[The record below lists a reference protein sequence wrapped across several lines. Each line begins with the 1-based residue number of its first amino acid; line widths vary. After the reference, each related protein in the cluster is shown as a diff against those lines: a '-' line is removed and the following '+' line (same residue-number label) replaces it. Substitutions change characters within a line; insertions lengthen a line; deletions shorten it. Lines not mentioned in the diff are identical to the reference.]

1 MNPSPTDTAAIV
13 AAFHVSAQLAADI
26 SRAVGLPGAHSDP
39 ANLSRLLAH
48 DFRRKLE
55 EAERAL
61 ADVLPPVKASDARDL
76 ANNDRT
82 LAAEVEAWRDRMF
95 ESADVSDM
103 HRDTLTRETPD
114 DEEWEIVRGSSRF
127 EVREVP
133 RYSTRKVGDDWKV
146 HDFED
151 NSDAS
156 PSDSDYLDGTAERV
170 EAYTAMLNERDGSV
184 FVVVDTSEYAK
195 DGPGGYADARDGDEL
210 SEVGREDYDPTD
222 EDDAK
227 SACEAVNLEDYRTNA
242 AGWPWANNTGW
253 KIDER
258 DVDDFDTAGFVV
270 ARFDGGDLWAG
281 LDSGGY
287 DFTDAHWAPLYLR
300 RAAANGWY
308 VRTDAGLRRVVA

>member
-61 ADVLPPVKASDARDL
+61 ADVLLPVKARDARDL
-76 ANNDRT
+76 ANRDRT
-82 LAAEVEAWRDRMF
+82 LAADVEAWRDSMF

-103 HRDTLTRETPD
+103 HAWDKDGDRMEPGDA
-114 DEEWEIVRGSSRF
+114 WEIVRGNSRF

-133 RYSTRKVGDDWKV
+133 RYEVRNGDIVW
-146 HDFED
+146 D
-151 NSDAS
+151 NLENDQY
-156 PSDSDYLDGTAERV
+156 DE
-170 EAYTAMLNERDGSV
+170 N
-184 FVVVDTSEYAK
+184 
-195 DGPGGYADARDGDEL
+195 ADARAAVEALNADADPVWIVWDTQNDEDARTSDDGAPAGPLEE
-210 SEVGREDYDPTD
+210 SGGADYNCTD
-222 EDDAK
+222 EQEARE
-227 SACEAVNLEDYRTNA
+227 ACAAANVEDYRTNA

-258 DVDDFDTAGFVV
+258 DVEDFDAAGFVV

-281 LDSGGY
+281 VDGGGY
-287 DFTDAHWAPLYLR
+287 SFTDAHWAPLYLR

-308 VRTDAGLRRVVA
+308 VRTDAGLRRVAA